1 VRGVRVK
8 EKRSKAKRA
17 MRALAEIAKA
27 KIEALEEKVRF
38 LSMENQQLKEQIS
51 KLREGAA
58 ERTTYHAPLF

>member
-1 VRGVRVK
+1 
-8 EKRSKAKRA
+8 